1 MRIRALI
8 AICLLAATTPL
19 SAGDPN
25 TAPKSRTV
33 RLGEHPFALRA
44 SEELADAN
52 DLAADPNVLLAL
64 RDADAKLTLRVL
76 TPTPDA
82 RATVLTVAK
91 WYDAHLAARLPAAR
105 KTHANWLTI
114 EETNALYR
122 QARANVDGAK
132 REIHALLFAGDE
144 VQFVIEAIVPP
155 DASRSAQRV
164 LLSFHRLTESAAKWV
179 SIGKTGYRFAPPTGW
194 KPGKTPSGGLR
205 YKAPPGKV
213 VLDVNTVEAG
223 GASDP
228 NKLVELL
235 AAAFGKEM
243 KKADGNWTLAARQE
257 LDRPALHGRLQYF
270 LGRPD
275 DVPSDLLVL
284 HAAGGKHLF
293 TLTAALP
300 AGVRKQYAKQLVAAM
315 MSLRAGAPTSQSSCR
330 PMTVRRAGLRMQ
342 IPEGW
347 STDDAGAVVKAIAP
361 KDSPAAGTVLTVQV
375 QPRSAEKSKDLAA
388 AVASF
393 RQRMKQANGKILA
406 DTGAKAAGL
415 QAHLFEAV
423 TRIDGKAYR
432 TNYLY
437 LERDRTVCLV
447 SYFTPEGKYAAT
459 RPYFVRAL
467 RTLRSFQPTQPPNET
482 QEDEQ

>member
-1 MRIRALI
+1 MRIRTLI
-8 AICLLAATTPL
+8 AVCFLAAAGPL
-19 SAGDPN
+19 SADDANVPAG
-25 TAPKSRTV
+25 SRTV
-33 RLGEHPFALRA
+33 PLGEHPYAIRA
-44 SEELADAN
+44 SNELADAN
-52 DLAADPNVLLAL
+52 DLAGDPNVLLAL
-64 RDADAKLTLRVL
+64 RDADADLTVRIYS
-76 TPTPDA
+76 PPADP
-82 RATVLTVAK
+82 RATVLSVAK
-91 WYDAHLAARLPAAR
+91 WYDAHLANRLPDAR

-122 QARANVDGAK
+122 QARAKVDGAK
-132 REIHALLFAGDE
+132 RQVHAMLFADDE

-155 DASRSAQRV
+155 AAGDRAQRV
-164 LLSFHRLTESAAKWV
+164 LLSLHRLSETSPQWV
-179 SIGKTGYRFAPPTGW
+179 SIGKTGYRFAPPTAW
-194 KPGKTPSGGLR
+194 TPGKTPSGGLR
-205 YKAPPGKV
+205 YKAPGGKV
-213 VLDVNTVEAG
+213 VLDVNTVKSG
-223 GASDP
+223 GARDP

-243 KKADGNWTLAARQE
+243 DKADGHWTLAARQE
-257 LDRPALHGRLQYF
+257 LDRPALQGRLQYF

-284 HAAGGKHLF
+284 HAVGGKHLF

-300 AGVRKQYAKQLVAAM
+300 AGVRKQYAKELVAAM
-315 MSLRAGAPTSQSSCR
+315 MSLRAGTPPSQTEYR

-375 QPRSAEKSKDLAA
+375 QPRSAEQAKDLAS
-388 AVASF
+388 AVDVF
-393 RQRMKQANGKILA
+393 RRQMKKADGKILA

-415 QAHLFEAV
+415 KAHLFEAV

-437 LERDRTVCLV
+437 LERDRTLCLV
-447 SYFTPEGKYAAT
+447 SYFTPEGKYTAT
-459 RPYFVRAL
+459 RPHFVKAL
-467 RTLRSFQPTQPPNET
+467 RTLQSFQATQPPNET
-482 QEDEQ
+482 DKDAE

>member
-8 AICLLAATTPL
+8 AICFLAAAAPL
-19 SAGDPN
+19 SADDPN
-25 TAPKSRTV
+25 VAPRSRPV
-33 RLGEHPFALRA
+33 ALGEHPYAIRA
-44 SEELADAN
+44 SADLVDAN

-64 RDADAKLTLRVL
+64 RDADADLTVRVL
-76 TPTPDA
+76 TPPRNA

-91 WYDAHLAARLPAAR
+91 WYDAHLANRLPDAR

-122 QARANVDGAK
+122 QALAKVDGGK
-132 REIHALLFAGDE
+132 RQVHALLFSDDG

-155 DASRSAQRV
+155 ADGERAQRV
-164 LLSFHRLTESAAKWV
+164 LLSLHRLSEARPKWV
-179 SIGKTGYRFAPPTGW
+179 SVGTTGYRFAPPTGW
-194 KPGKTPSGGLR
+194 IPGKTPSGGLR
-205 YKAPPGKV
+205 YKAPLGKV
-213 VLDVNTVEAG
+213 VLDVNTVKSG
-223 GASDP
+223 GAGDP
-228 NKLVELL
+228 NKLVGLL

-243 KKADGNWTLAARQE
+243 DKADGDWTLAARHK
-257 LDRPALHGRLQYF
+257 LDRPALQGRLQYF

-300 AGVRKQYAKQLVAAM
+300 AGVRKQYAKELVAAM
-315 MSLRAGAPTSQSSCR
+315 MSLRAGTPPSQTEYR

-375 QPRSAEKSKDLAA
+375 QPRSAEQSKDLAA
-388 AVASF
+388 AVDGF
-393 RQRMKQANGKILA
+393 RQQMKKADGKILA

-415 QAHLFEAV
+415 KAHLFEAV
-423 TRIDGKAYR
+423 TRIEGKTYR

-437 LERDRTVCLV
+437 LERDQTVCLV

-459 RPYFVRAL
+459 RPYFLKAL
-467 RTLRSFQPTQPPNET
+467 RTLRSFQATQPKKT
-482 QEDEQ
+482 GEDAE